1 MQVTSVGE
9 YRNRSSSQEYTV
21 QFKEGKFIVTPCF
34 VCLVSDNIV
43 ENLQK
48 QWLTTSH
55 FHAQSLGR
63 SAVPVFSIL
72 SSI

>member
-9 YRNRSSSQEYTV
+9 YRNRSSSQEYTALS
-21 QFKEGKFIVTPCF
+21 KEGKFIVTLCF
-34 VCLVSDNIV
+34 VHLNDNIA

-55 FHAQSLGR
+55 FHVQSLGR

>member
-21 QFKEGKFIVTPCF
+21 QFKEGKFIVKPCF
-34 VCLVSDNIV
+34 VCLSDNIV

-48 QWLTTSH
+48 QLLTTSS

>member
-9 YRNRSSSQEYTV
+9 YKNRSSSQEYAV
-21 QFKEGKFIVTPCF
+21 QFKEGKLIVTPCF
-34 VCLVSDNIV
+34 VYLSDNII

-48 QWLTTSH
+48 QWLTTSR